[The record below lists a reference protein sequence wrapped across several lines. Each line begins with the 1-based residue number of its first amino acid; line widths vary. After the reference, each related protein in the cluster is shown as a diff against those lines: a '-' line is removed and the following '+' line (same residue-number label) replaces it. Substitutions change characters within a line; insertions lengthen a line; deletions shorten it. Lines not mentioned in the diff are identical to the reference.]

1 MSVDYTFLTKY
12 FGDAIT
18 DTGIL
23 LILVIIDTVLALSY
37 AVASGHK
44 FTSAKMLSGILRN
57 TLLSVV
63 PLGVRAIALIEP
75 RQDDLYMVLSAIFF
89 VFIAWSVLVSIVSYL
104 SLLGIKF
111 PDWLLKI
118 VDGEIQAK
126 GSPVGIS
133 AVKENAEKSGKDGTK

>member
-1 MSVDYTFLTKY
+1 MSVDYSFLTKY
-12 FGDAIT
+12 FGDSIT

-23 LILVIIDTVLALSY
+23 LILVVIDTVLALSY
-37 AVASGHK
+37 SMGNGRK

-63 PLGVRAIALIEP
+63 PLGIRAIALIEP
-75 RQDDLYMVLSAIFF
+75 RKDDLYMVLSAIFF
-89 VFIAWSVLVSIVSYL
+89 VFIGWSILVSIVSYL

-118 VDGEIQAK
+118 VDGEIESK
-126 GSPVGIS
+126 GAPTGIS
-133 AVKENAEKSGKDGTK
+133 SVKDREKSDKDVSK

>member
-23 LILVIIDTVLALSY
+23 LILVVIDTVLALSY
-37 AVASGHK
+37 AYGNGRK

-63 PLGVRAIALIEP
+63 PLGIRAIALIEP
-75 RQDDLYMVLSAIFF
+75 RKDDLYMVLSAIFF
-89 VFIAWSVLVSIVSYL
+89 VFIGWSVLVSIVSYL

-126 GSPVGIS
+126 GAPVGIS
-133 AVKENAEKSGKDGTK
+133 SVKDNEKSDKDGTK

>member
-1 MSVDYTFLTKY
+1 MSVDYSFLTKY
-12 FGDAIT
+12 FGDSVT

-23 LILVIIDTVLALSY
+23 LILVVIDTVLALSY
-37 AVASGHK
+37 AMGNGHK

-63 PLGVRAIALIEP
+63 PLGIRAIALVEP
-75 RQDDLYMVLSAIFF
+75 RKDDLYMILSAIFF
-89 VFIAWSVLVSIVSYL
+89 VFIGWSVLVSIVSYL

-133 AVKENAEKSGKDGTK
+133 SVKDSEKSDKDGSK